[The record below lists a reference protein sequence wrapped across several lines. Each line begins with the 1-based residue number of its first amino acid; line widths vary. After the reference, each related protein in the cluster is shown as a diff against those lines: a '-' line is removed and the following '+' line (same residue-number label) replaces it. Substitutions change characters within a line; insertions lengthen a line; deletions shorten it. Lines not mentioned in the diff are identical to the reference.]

1 MPHDL
6 QGRADSSDGRWVSI
20 IKPLLLVVK
29 KPVVLLNVY
38 LISTMDWSHIST
50 KRTLFT
56 LHPVGSSFDL
66 RHCIGNQ
73 KTAHPES
80 SFSMAS
86 GLTTG
91 RASCLFIKISGP
103 LLAALWF
110 IMIYYV
116 HQCQLWETSV
126 FGDVDISV
134 FVDFAVCWQTTMR
147 LKFSFFLNRK
157 LPNLSQQ
164 LQMLKCYSIYFGGIS
179 PELFLFASPKSIV
192 NTLVTCL

>member
-1 MPHDL
+1 
-6 QGRADSSDGRWVSI
+6 
-20 IKPLLLVVK
+20 
-29 KPVVLLNVY
+29 
-38 LISTMDWSHIST
+38 MDWLHIST

-66 RHCIGNQ
+66 RHLIGNRNL
-73 KTAHPES
+73 APES

-91 RASCLFIKISGP
+91 RASCLFIKIYGP

-110 IMIYYV
+110 TMIHYV

-134 FVDFAVCWQTTMR
+134 FVDLAVCWQTTMR

-157 LPNLSQQ
+157 LPNFRNSF
-164 LQMLKCYSIYFGGIS
+164 KCWSVIPFICGGILPWTVS
-179 PELFLFASPKSIV
+179 FWCHPKA
-192 NTLVTCL
+192 L